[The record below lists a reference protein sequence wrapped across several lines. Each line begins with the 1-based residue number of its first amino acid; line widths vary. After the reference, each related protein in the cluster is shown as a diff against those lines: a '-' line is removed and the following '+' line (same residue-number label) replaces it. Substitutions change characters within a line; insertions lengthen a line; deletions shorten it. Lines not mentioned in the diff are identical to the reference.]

1 MEIVIPID
9 DEPWER
15 ILDVEGVAH
24 EGSSPNMNYGGLP
37 SPGEPP
43 HFEVTNVE
51 WHEYDPLDGEGSTDR
66 SRSELS
72 SQPREGD
79 LTGDPVEFYVRH
91 EEEVHDQALENK
103 QKRYD
108 DRWAYHPDV

>member
-24 EGSSPNMNYGGLP
+24 EGSSPSMNYGGLP

-43 HFEVTNVE
+43 RFEVTNVE
-51 WHEYDPLDGEGSTDR
+51 WHEYDPLDG
-66 SRSELS
+66 
-72 SQPREGD
+72 Q
-79 LTGDPVEFYVRH
+79 GDPVEFYERH
-91 EEEVHDQALENK
+91 EEEVHDQALENE
-103 QKRYD
+103 QQRYD
-108 DRWAYHPDV
+108 DRWAGHPDV